1 MDPKKLRARFRVLP
15 VTEDAALAGIAAPRP
30 RLFHFRTSAGQEVD
44 VVLESRRRELVGVE
58 VKAAATVT
66 EADFKGLRALG
77 DLVGERLKCGLVL
90 HAGKEILPFGPRLW
104 AAPIQALW
112 GGRS

>member
-1 MDPKKLRARFRVLP
+1 VETFVVMELMKMAPTS
-15 VTEDAALAGIAAPRP
+15 VTRP

-58 VKAAATVT
+58 VKAGATVT

-112 GGRS
+112 GGR